1 MEVMLLLSAVQRRR
15 KGDFCGARLA
25 ERAKLRYEA
34 TRLGF
39 VRDEASILPVQKA
52 KKKRFL
58 RNEFRTR
65 SRITQRSQ
73 VGPIGRLETTNPTT
87 KVAEPNSADQGL
99 EKTNPREG
107 KLFDSQCLWLVG
119 LRRFSRRSIHRGG

>member
-58 RNEFRTR
+58 RNELCKTVVFRN
-65 SRITQRSQ
+65 
-73 VGPIGRLETTNPTT
+73 EA
-87 KVAEPNSADQGL
+87 K
-99 EKTNPREG
+99 
-107 KLFDSQCLWLVG
+107 LVG
-119 LRRFSRRSIHRGG
+119 LGCKET